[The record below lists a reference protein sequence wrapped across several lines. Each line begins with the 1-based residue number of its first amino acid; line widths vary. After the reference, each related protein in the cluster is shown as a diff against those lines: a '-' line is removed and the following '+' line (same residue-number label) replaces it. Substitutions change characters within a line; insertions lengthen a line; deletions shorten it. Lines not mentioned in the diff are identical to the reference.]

1 MALEKQ
7 MELFEE
13 GGLMQEGGTVDEE
26 SGNDVPT
33 GSLKKEVR
41 DDIPAQLSE
50 GEFVMPAD
58 VVRFHGL
65 DKMMALRDEAK
76 MGLQRM
82 EDMGQMGNADEATI
96 PDGVPFSIDDLDIED
111 EPVEMQ
117 QGGFIQPPVVG
128 IPTPPFPFP
137 IPQPDY
143 GTTFTPGGTR
153 GSSFGQREPQ
163 YNQYQV
169 PTYGGYQPPQPQAVP
184 TAPTGLPSFSD
195 FVTPKYELYVN
206 DAGNTI
212 SIPVDANG
220 NPLIPVPAGYKK
232 QSDTTATTPN
242 TPDTGVTPVA
252 ATPAAPTQREE
263 DPSDGR
269 EFGGGP
275 AGLTMNQSKRAV
287 LEQLDPAFASQIKG
301 IKDKYDTPFNII
313 GEFKEG
319 SEIRKALS
327 GYDYDKL
334 AADRGL
340 TRKELDDVLGDLANE
355 VFTGYRDPVTGEV
368 SGQKPSGGFK
378 EQLSRLF
385 GGEVEPSGDGDDLGT
400 APTGTS
406 TAFRLQEDDPGESGL
421 DAVTVETT
429 QTLADEGSTAAD
441 AARNKIIELRD
452 FQKNLGLS
460 ENQSL
465 DMLVALTQGDT
476 GVITFPTANNPEGQ
490 RLDFSQFSDES
501 RVAAQTIVDA
511 MLDKGTPELKGQVA
525 AAVTKYNVESASR
538 DADDRSAAE
547 DARLQADIKRAEE
560 RRAALEAIQAAER
573 DERRRAAEAAEAA
586 RRAEQARQAQ
596 ILEEQRRRQQSQR
609 NTSDD
614 DGGSSGGNQYSM
626 TEEEVQDYADSFED
640 VDDFSY
646 YQQGGLASKKKPK
659 PKKMKRGGLASKK

>member
-82 EDMGQMGNADEATI
+82 EDMGQMGNADEAII

-117 QGGFIQPPVVG
+117 VGGFVQPPVVG
-128 IPTPPFPFP
+128 MPTPPPMPSQFAGR
-137 IPQPDY
+137 QSQY
-143 GTTFTPGGTR
+143 TP
-153 GSSFGQREPQ
+153 
-163 YNQYQV
+163 YQV

-232 QSDTTATTPN
+232 QSDTTATTPSI
-242 TPDTGVTPVA
+242 PDTGVTPVA
-252 ATPAAPTQREE
+252 TTPAAPTQREE

-275 AGLTMNQSKRAV
+275 AGLTMSQSKRAV
-287 LEQLDPAFASQIKG
+287 LEQLDPAFASKIKG
-301 IKDKYDTPFNII
+301 IKNKYNTPFDII

-340 TRKELDDVLGDLANE
+340 TREELDDVLADLTQE
-355 VFTGYRDPVTGEV
+355 VFTGYRDPVTGVV
-368 SGQKPSGGFK
+368 SGQKKPPLSFQ
-378 EQLSRLF
+378 EQLSSLF
-385 GGEVEPSGDGDDLGT
+385 GGEVEPSGDIDDLGS
-400 APTGTS
+400 APTGTP
-406 TAFRLQEDDPGESGL
+406 FRLQEDDPGESGL
-421 DAVTVETT
+421 DSATVETT
-429 QTLADEGSTAAD
+429 QTLAEEGSTAAD

-476 GVITFPTANNPEGQ
+476 GFITFPTSNNPEGQ

-501 RVAAQTIVDA
+501 RVAAKTLIDT
-511 MLDKGTPELKGQVA
+511 MLDEGTPELKGQVA
-525 AAVTKYNVESASR
+525 SAVTRYNVENTSR
-538 DADDRSAAE
+538 GDEGRSAAE
-547 DARLQADIKRAEE
+547 EAREKAE
-560 RRAALEAIQAAER
+560 AAARQ
-573 DERRRAAEAAEAA
+573 RAAEEAAAARRAAAEAA
-586 RRAEQARQAQ
+586 RLQAQADAAAKAKAEAEAEAARQAQ
-596 ILEEQRRRQQSQR
+596 ILEEQRRMQQGQT

-614 DGGSSGGNQYSM
+614 DDGFNAA
-626 TEEEVQDYADSFED
+626 EQDYGQDTTSGY
-640 VDDFSY
+640 DFSGQDFTY
-646 YQQGGLASKKKPK
+646 GYFADGGLASKPKPK
-659 PKKMKRGGLASKK
+659 PKKKMKRGGLASKK